1 MSKFIICICFFC
13 FLFGCNDPRSEREKL
28 RDSILN
34 QLAKQMQKKGLIAIG
49 SGGGCTLDKKINLIS
64 MTFTYQKVMNMPEA
78 RELIV
83 ECIQTLLDLMNA
95 NPDNN
100 QYFEKFPATEDI
112 MLISIL
118 GQTCPTDLQCV
129 EVVKIIKGTIYYN
142 INHPLPHLGHI
153 YLTLKEESLEEAQ
166 KILKSGSNEEILFP
180 GSTGMAGNKI

>member
-1 MSKFIICICFFC
+1 MSKFIIYICFFC
-13 FLFGCNDPRSEREKL
+13 SLVGCHDPRSTCDKVS
-28 RDSILN
+28 DHILN

-64 MTFTYQKVMNMPEA
+64 MTFTYQKVMSMPEA

-83 ECIQTLLDLMNA
+83 ECIQTLIDLMNA
-95 NPDNN
+95 NPDNK

-118 GQTCPTDLQCV
+118 GQQCPTDLQCV

-142 INHPLPHLGHI
+142 INHPLPQLGDI
-153 YLTLKEESLEEAQ
+153 YLTLKEETFVEAQ
-166 KILKSGSNEEILFP
+166 KILE
-180 GSTGMAGNKI
+180 